1 MKLRSVTTIILLSVF
16 GLITYAQQMAPLPI
30 DPQVKYGKLE
40 NGLTYYIRHN
50 AFPKNR
56 AEFYIAQNVGS
67 TAKEVLLIFW
77 NTWLLTE
84 VKIFRANRC

>member
-40 NGLTYYIRHN
+40 NGLTY
-50 AFPKNR
+50 
-56 AEFYIAQNVGS
+56 
-67 TAKEVLLIFW
+67 IFVI
-77 NTWLLTE
+77 THFL
-84 VKIFRANRC
+84 KIEPNFISHKTSVRY